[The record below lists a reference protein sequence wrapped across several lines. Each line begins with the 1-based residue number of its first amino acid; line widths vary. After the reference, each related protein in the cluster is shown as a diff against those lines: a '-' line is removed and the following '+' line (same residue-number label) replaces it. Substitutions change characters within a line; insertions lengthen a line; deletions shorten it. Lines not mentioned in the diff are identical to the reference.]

1 MSTVTTVISLFWSS
15 AIIKV
20 DRFTGWSVHQGT
32 DNKRTN
38 QCLLVNLCL
47 CFYSFWKLLA
57 IWMKNIFDTDNYLQ
71 MNICQTHGAP
81 VSEAARRLRD
91 VFSQGVELR
100 VGQDGLHRVSQLF
113 LPPRPGPEWIS
124 CSHWVTAAPCLF
136 TSCWTAVAA
145 AASVPVRHSS
155 RGRVSAEARLMA
167 QLFNPA
173 VKRLLLNW
181 HLLRWIFDQFHQR
194 LMGIDGSKGRDRT
207 ICGNQWSL
215 GRRTRVPLFVLVKTS
230 AL

>member
-1 MSTVTTVISLFWSS
+1 MFVFLQFLKIARNLDEKHIWYGQLSADEYLLIVCQLVWSH
-15 AIIKV
+15 AA
-20 DRFTGWSVHQGT
+20 
-32 DNKRTN
+32 KRTG
-38 QCLLVNLCL
+38 
-47 CFYSFWKLLA
+47 
-57 IWMKNIFDTDNYLQ
+57 
-71 MNICQTHGAP
+71 H
-81 VSEAARRLRD
+81 
-91 VFSQGVELR
+91 LR
-100 VGQDGLHRVSQLF
+100 VKQRGVCGTCSVRESNSVSDRTAVGRQTPAGLHRVSQLF
-113 LPPRPGPEWIS
+113 LAPRPGPEWIS

-136 TSCWTAVAA
+136 TACWTAVAA

>member
-1 MSTVTTVISLFWSS
+1 MFVFLQFLKIARNLDEKHIWYGQLSADEYLLIVCQLVWSD
-15 AIIKV
+15 AA
-20 DRFTGWSVHQGT
+20 
-32 DNKRTN
+32 KRTG
-38 QCLLVNLCL
+38 
-47 CFYSFWKLLA
+47 
-57 IWMKNIFDTDNYLQ
+57 
-71 MNICQTHGAP
+71 H
-81 VSEAARRLRD
+81 
-91 VFSQGVELR
+91 LR
-100 VGQDGLHRVSQLF
+100 VKQRGVCGTCSVRESNSVSDRTASTALANF
-113 LPPRPGPEWIS
+113 FWPPAPGPEWIS

-136 TSCWTAVAA
+136 TACWTAVAA

-155 RGRVSAEARLMA
+155 RGRVSAQARLMA

-181 HLLRWIFDQFHQR
+181 HLLRWIFDQLHQR